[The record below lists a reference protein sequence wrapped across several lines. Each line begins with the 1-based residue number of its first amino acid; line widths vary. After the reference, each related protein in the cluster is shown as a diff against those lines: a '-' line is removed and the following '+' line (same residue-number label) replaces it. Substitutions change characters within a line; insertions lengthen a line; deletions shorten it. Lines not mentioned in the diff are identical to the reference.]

1 MILSTGQVYRGRH
14 AIYRLLN
21 PLHAP
26 TVFKAQV
33 LDSHTVKSEFAVVK
47 TALEP
52 NKKDLRRE
60 RNNYLIPGLRSSPY
74 IRTQYDILERDPHSG
89 GDPPQADETA
99 TAPLDVNPNNIFLSG
114 IDGPSPIVKLGDLGN
129 MFEDGY
135 DLMRLQ
141 CLECRAPEVWRGLGV
156 WHSSDVWSFGITLVH
171 WLSHST
177 IFGPRD
183 KVVQDLTEAWCIAK
197 IRRLVGPIEPPVDSK
212 YDEEF
217 ALAEYLETSAFK
229 HQDGSSERQF
239 ITVGTWRQELEK
251 LSAPKVSPDFL
262 DFIEFL
268 LVADHRKRPTAEEAL
283 QHPYLRQ
290 DPPLEAMLI

>member
-60 RNNYLIPGLRSSPY
+60 RNNYLIPGIRSSPY

-99 TAPLDVNPNNIFLSG
+99 TAPLGMVFEWMEYDFVLSAVPPRYGEVWVSG
-114 IDGPSPIVKLGDLGN
+114 ILRTCGHLGLRVHW
-129 MFEDGY
+129 
-135 DLMRLQ
+135 L
-141 CLECRAPEVWRGLGV
+141 RGK
-156 WHSSDVWSFGITLVH
+156 LVH

-183 KVVQDLTEAWCIAK
+183 KIVQDLTEAWCIAK

-251 LSAPKVSPDFL
+251 LSAPK
-262 DFIEFL
+262 
-268 LVADHRKRPTAEEAL
+268 
-283 QHPYLRQ
+283 
-290 DPPLEAMLI
+290 